1 MLQTQVNA
9 MGRITVELM
18 VASNK
23 AVLDA
28 RSAGLTCSPDRVVEL
43 IGTID
48 TGATR
53 LVLPAK
59 RVAHLD
65 LIAAGETK
73 VRYADGRSATREMVS
88 NVWLSLQ
95 GREGVFSAIIEP
107 DRETA
112 LIGAIV
118 LEELD
123 LVVDCATQSIHPRDP
138 DHIVSEV
145 E

>member
-1 MLQTQVNA
+1 MLETETNT
-9 MGRITVELM
+9 MGRVTVEFL

-28 RSAGLTCSPDRVVEL
+28 RAAGVPCAATDIVEL
-43 IGTID
+43 TGIVD

-53 LVLPAK
+53 LVLPATS
-59 RVAHLD
+59 VAGLN
-65 LIAAGETK
+65 LIPAGQAR

-95 GREGVFSAIIEP
+95 GREGVFSAVIEP

-112 LIGAIV
+112 LVGAIV

-123 LVVDCATQSIHPRDP
+123 LMVDCATQSLHPRDP
-138 DHIVSEV
+138 DRIVSEV